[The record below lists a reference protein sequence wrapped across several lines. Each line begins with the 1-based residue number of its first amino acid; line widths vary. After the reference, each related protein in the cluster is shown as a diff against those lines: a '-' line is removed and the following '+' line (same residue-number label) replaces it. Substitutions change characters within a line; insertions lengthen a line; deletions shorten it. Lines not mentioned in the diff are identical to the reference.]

1 MTAAPAGMR
10 RAGRGAVMALAAG
23 LLFGLNGTVSKL
35 VLGAGLE
42 AGRLMAVRVTG
53 AALVLI
59 VPLAVRRRASLWPSR
74 RDIGPLVAYS
84 LLGVSLVQWLYFV
97 AIARLPVGIALLIEF
112 TAPLMVALWVRFVRN
127 EPVRRRIWGA
137 LALCLTGL
145 ALVGQVE
152 AGARLDPIGL
162 AAAAGAAVALT
173 FYLLMSERILATR
186 DAVSLATH
194 GFVLSSVAWGILH
207 PWTSFPRDLL
217 VRPVE
222 LPGALEGAVV
232 PVALLLVS
240 VVVLGTVAPF
250 LLTLWAIGH
259 TGSTRVSLIGT
270 SEPVLAGLIA
280 WVVLGESLNAIQLAG
295 VLVVLVGIGLAV
307 TARAPAGAVRGPTS
321 TTPLVVVD

>member
-10 RAGRGAVMALAAG
+10 RAGRGAAMALAAG
-23 LLFGLNGTVSKL
+23 LLFAVNGTVSKL
-35 VLGAGLE
+35 VLGSGLE

-59 VPLAVRRRASLWPSR
+59 VPLLLRRRASLWPSR
-74 RDIGPLVAYS
+74 RDVGTLVVYS
-84 LLGVSLVQWLYFV
+84 LFGVSLVQWLYFV

-112 TAPLMVALWVRFVRN
+112 TAPLMVALWVRFVRH
-127 EPVRRRIWGA
+127 EPVRSRIWVA
-137 LALCLTGL
+137 LALSLVGL
-145 ALVGQVE
+145 ALVAQVE
-152 AGARLDPIGL
+152 PGSRLDPVGLL
-162 AAAAGAAVALT
+162 AASGAAVVLT
-173 FYLLMSERILATR
+173 FYLLMSERILVTR

-194 GFVLSSVAWGILH
+194 GFVVSSVAWGLLN
-207 PWTSFPRDLL
+207 PWTTFPVALL
-217 VRPVE
+217 AQPVA
-222 LPGALEGAVV
+222 LPGALEGSVV

-280 WVVLGESLNAIQLAG
+280 WVVLGEALGAVQLAG
-295 VLVVLVGIGLAV
+295 VVVVLVGIVLAV
-307 TARAPAGAVRGPTS
+307 TARAPAEVREDTLIAS
-321 TTPLVVVD
+321 PLDGED